1 MTALKLTVLGC
12 GSGGPRP
19 GIAASGY
26 LITAEGASLVLDL
39 GSGTLQPMFE
49 LIGGAPDAVVITH
62 RHVDHMADLLG
73 LYGYLSSDRRSGGK
87 AGALRVIAPW
97 GVEEAFAGA
106 LQAGEQHP
114 YRDVLA
120 FEGVRPGGYK
130 TVRERKAI
138 KAFPRIK
145 APVAGYGIK
154 GIASDIGEDN
164 INLLQLRTDVLAFER
179 PRVGEIV
186 SVGDLLCGFA
196 DTVHS
201 VPGIAVRVTCGDSSI
216 TYTGD
221 TGPSAAIEELA
232 LGCDVLLAEAANAG
246 GRSTRY
252 PFHMTVREAIGMALA
267 AQTSD
272 LVLTHMHSAN
282 TSEQVVD
289 AAADVGYTGQVHIA
303 IAGLEMPIDK
313 EKT

>member
-87 AGALRVIAPW
+87 AGALRVIAPR

-114 YRDVLA
+114 YR
-120 FEGVRPGGYK
+120 
-130 TVRERKAI
+130 
-138 KAFPRIK
+138 
-145 APVAGYGIK
+145 
-154 GIASDIGEDN
+154 
-164 INLLQLRTDVLAFER
+164 DVLAFER